1 MKFEKAQLS
10 VRSVNKTDFTQI
22 VSGYR
27 VVYDSDWNAPVEIAT
42 YKTDAGWIAIDNRSG
57 FQVNVNTCKTRKEM
71 CETAI
76 ETLNSVGEIPFWKR
90 MTSFLATV
98 LEQEMTA

>member
-1 MKFEKAQLS
+1 MNFKKAELS
-10 VRSVNKTDFTQI
+10 VRSVNKPSFTKI
-22 VSGYR
+22 VSGYT

-42 YKTDAGWIAIDNRSG
+42 YKTDSGWIAVDSRSG
-57 FQVNVNTCKTRKEM
+57 FQVNAKTCKTRKEM

-76 ETLNSVGEIPFWKR
+76 ATLNEVGEIPFWKR
-90 MTSFLATV
+90 MTSFLAAV